1 MAPNNRF
8 ERSQVSAASV
18 SHRGGGD
25 DWDKTASFA
34 GNATPRRST
43 SSLAAFL
50 MRTTSFK
57 GWLIINVFLCLLFS
71 LFVFGAV
78 TDHLV
83 IPAFRGGPIVILEGK
98 SAWAFVAAFASIWL
112 GQTIRI
118 GMFTFSNRLAKAITE
133 IVFLTTGFGLLLAS
147 FALHK
152 YLR

>member
-1 MAPNNRF
+1 M
-8 ERSQVSAASV
+8 E
-18 SHRGGGD
+18 GID
-25 DWDKTASFA
+25 DLDQPPSFCVGA
-34 GNATPRRST
+34 LPRRSA

-57 GWLIINVFLCLLFS
+57 GWLISNMFLCLLFL

-78 TDHLV
+78 ADHLV
-83 IPAFRGGPIVILEGK
+83 IPGFRGPIVILEGK
-98 SAWAFVAAFASIWL
+98 SAWAFVPAFASIWL

-118 GMFTFSNRLAKAITE
+118 GMFTFSNRLAKTITE

>member
-1 MAPNNRF
+1 
-8 ERSQVSAASV
+8 
-18 SHRGGGD
+18 
-25 DWDKTASFA
+25 
-34 GNATPRRST
+34 
-43 SSLAAFL
+43 LAAFL

-83 IPAFRGGPIVILEGK
+83 IPGFRGGPIVILEGK
-98 SAWAFVAAFASIWL
+98 SAWIFVVAFASIWL

-118 GMFTFSNRLAKAITE
+118 GMFTFSNRRAKTITE

-152 YLR
+152 FLR